1 MTASAQDETTVS
13 LQRVV
18 EIALIRFSV
27 DGFEETRLEPIAQ
40 ESGMSK
46 RMIHYHF
53 GDKRGLYLEA
63 LKLAISQ
70 LRPEPQDMELESTVP
85 VEGVRKVVEVIFKQ
99 IIAHPHA
106 VRLLVLENLFSHG
119 GLSDNA
125 PLADQSAVLLQMDKL
140 LMMGQDAGAFR
151 PGISAID
158 IYSIITSLCFHSTVY
173 HAVFSNLYNIDL
185 NADINVEGTRKLVV
199 DTVLAFL
206 TSNLNSEHEMSYLH
220 LRDSSEEDNASSVY
234 NLDSGVIQD

>member
-1 MTASAQDETTVS
+1 MNHTNEEAVSTAK
-13 LQRVV
+13 VV
-18 EIALIRFSV
+18 EIALHRFSL
-27 DGFEETRLEPIAQ
+27 DGFDETRLEPIAQ

-53 GDKRGLYLEA
+53 GDKKGLYQEA
-63 LKLAISQ
+63 LKLAIKQ

-85 VEGVRKVVEVIFKQ
+85 VEGVRKVVEVIFQQ
-99 IIAHPHA
+99 IMTHPHA

-119 GLSDNA
+119 GLTENS

-158 IYSIITSLCFHSTVY
+158 VYSIITSLCFHRTVY
-173 HAVFSNLYNIDL
+173 HATFSNLYNIDL
-185 NADINVEGTRKLVV
+185 LDDVNLEGNRRLVV

-206 TSNLNSEHEMSYLH
+206 TSNLNASHEVSYLQPR
-220 LRDSSEEDNASSVY
+220 LDDNDERASSVY
-234 NLDSGVIQD
+234 DLG